1 MWSISMR
8 VLSTRTHGIMDYAM
22 GILLLASPYLFGF
35 ATGGVKQWLPMIL
48 GLAML
53 GMSLLTRYEW
63 GAIRVIPMPVHLAV
77 DGLSGALLAVSP
89 WLFGFAGVVFLPHLI
104 LGLIELGTSL
114 LTETRSGMD
123 EPLTARI

>member
-1 MWSISMR
+1 MR
-8 VLSTRTHGIMDYAM
+8 VLSTRVHGMMDYGM
-22 GILLLASPYLFGF
+22 GVLLLASPYLFGF
-35 ATGGVKQWLPMIL
+35 ATGGVKQWLPMLL

-63 GAIRVIPMPVHLAV
+63 GALRVIPMPVHLAI
-77 DGLSGALLAVSP
+77 DGLSGALLSISP

-114 LTETRSGMD
+114 MTETHSTVD
-123 EPLTARI
+123 DTVAARV

>member
-1 MWSISMR
+1 MR
-8 VLSTRTHGIMDYAM
+8 FLSTRVHGVMDYII

-63 GAIRVIPMPVHLAV
+63 GAVRVIPMPVHLTI

-89 WLFGFAGVVFLPHLI
+89 WLFGFAGIVYLPHLI
-104 LGLIELGTSL
+104 LGIIELGTSL
-114 LTETRSGMD
+114 MTETHSD
-123 EPLTARI
+123 ADDTIPARI

>member
-1 MWSISMR
+1 MR
-8 VLSTRTHGIMDYAM
+8 FLSTRVHGIMDYAM

-35 ATGGVKQWLPMIL
+35 ATGGVKQWLPMAL

-63 GAIRVIPMPVHLAV
+63 GAIRLIPMPAHLAV

-89 WLFGFAGVVFLPHLI
+89 WLFGFSGVVFLPHLI

-114 LTETRSGMD
+114 MTETHSGAED
-123 EPLTARI
+123 TLTARI

>member
-1 MWSISMR
+1 MR
-8 VLSTRTHGIMDYAM
+8 FLSTRVHGVMDYMM

-63 GAIRVIPMPVHLAV
+63 GAVRVIPMPVHLII

-89 WLFGFAGVVFLPHLI
+89 WLFGFAGIVYLPHLI
-104 LGLIELGTSL
+104 LGVIELGTSL
-114 LTETRSGMD
+114 MTETHSEVD
-123 EPLTARI
+123 DTLPARI

>member
-1 MWSISMR
+1 MR
-8 VLSTRTHGIMDYAM
+8 FLSTRVHGMMDYAM

-48 GLAML
+48 GIAMI

-63 GAIRVIPMPVHLAV
+63 GALRVIPMPLHLTI

-89 WLFGFAGVVFLPHLI
+89 WLFGFAGIVFMPHLI

-114 LTETRSGMD
+114 ITETHSDVDDR
-123 EPLTARI
+123 LTAHV

>member
-1 MWSISMR
+1 MR
-8 VLSTRTHGIMDYAM
+8 ILSTRVHGIMDYVM

-48 GLAML
+48 GVAMI
-53 GMSLLTRYEW
+53 GMSLLTRYEL
-63 GAIRVIPMPVHLAV
+63 GAFKLIPMPAHLAV

-89 WLFGFAGVVFLPHLI
+89 WLFGFSGIVFLPHLV

-114 LTETRSGMD
+114 MTETHSDVEDRI
-123 EPLTARI
+123 TAHV

>member
-1 MWSISMR
+1 MR
-8 VLSTRTHGIMDYAM
+8 FLSTRIHGVMDYAM

-48 GLAML
+48 GVAMI

-63 GAIRVIPMPVHLAV
+63 GAIRMIPMPVHLAM

-89 WLFGFAGVVFLPHLI
+89 WLFGFSGVVFLPHLV

-114 LTETRSGMD
+114 MTETRSD
-123 EPLTARI
+123 ADDTLTARI

>member
-1 MWSISMR
+1 MR
-8 VLSTRTHGIMDYAM
+8 FLSTRVHGMMDYAM

-48 GLAML
+48 GVAMI

-63 GAIRVIPMPVHLAV
+63 GAMRVIPMPVHLTI

-89 WLFGFAGVVFLPHLI
+89 WLFGFAGIVYLPHLV

-114 LTETRSGMD
+114 MTETRSD
-123 EPLTARI
+123 VDDTLTARI

>member
-1 MWSISMR
+1 MR
-8 VLSTRTHGIMDYAM
+8 FLSTRVHGIMDYAM

-48 GLAML
+48 GVAMI

-63 GAIRVIPMPVHLAV
+63 GAVRVIPMPLHLTI

-89 WLFGFAGVVFLPHLI
+89 WLFGFAREVYLPHL
-104 LGLIELGTSL
+104 LFGLFSVVASFITR
-114 LTETRSGMD
+114 TEPAKLRL
-123 EPLTARI
+123 EARNT

>member
-1 MWSISMR
+1 
-8 VLSTRTHGIMDYAM
+8 MDYMM
-22 GILLLASPYLFGF
+22 GILLIASPYLFGF

-53 GMSLLTRYEW
+53 GMSLMTRYEW
-63 GAIRVIPMPVHLAV
+63 GAVHVIPMPLHLAV

-89 WLFGFAGVVFLPHLI
+89 WLFGFAGVVFLPHLV

-114 LTETRSGMD
+114 MTETRSD
-123 EPLTARI
+123 ADTLTAHI

>member
-1 MWSISMR
+1 MEGSMR
-8 VLSTRTHGIMDYAM
+8 FLSTRVHGVMDYIM

-63 GAIRVIPMPVHLAV
+63 GAVYVIPMSVHLAI

-89 WLFGFAGVVFLPHLI
+89 WLFGFAGIVFMPHLI

-114 LTETRSGMD
+114 MTETHSD
-123 EPLTARI
+123 ADHTL

>member
-1 MWSISMR
+1 MR
-8 VLSTRTHGIMDYAM
+8 FLSTRVHGMMDYAM

-48 GLAML
+48 VVAML

-63 GAIRVIPMPVHLAV
+63 GAVRVIPMPLHLTI

-89 WLFGFAGVVFLPHLI
+89 WLFGFAGIVYLPHLV

-114 LTETRSGMD
+114 ITETRSD
-123 EPLTARI
+123 ADDTLTARI

>member
-1 MWSISMR
+1 MR
-8 VLSTRTHGIMDYAM
+8 FLSTRVHGIMDYAM

-48 GLAML
+48 GVALI

-63 GAIRVIPMPVHLAV
+63 GAVRVIPMPLHLTV

-89 WLFGFAGVVFLPHLI
+89 WLFGFSGIVFLPHLV

-114 LTETRSGMD
+114 MTETHSD
-123 EPLTARI
+123 VDDTLTARI

>member
-1 MWSISMR
+1 
-8 VLSTRTHGIMDYAM
+8 MDYAM

-48 GLAML
+48 GVAMI

-63 GAIRVIPMPVHLAV
+63 GAIRMIPMPVHLAI

-89 WLFGFAGVVFLPHLI
+89 WLFGFSGVVFLPHLV

-114 LTETRSGMD
+114 MTETHSDMD
-123 EPLTARI
+123 DTLAARI

>member
-1 MWSISMR
+1 MR
-8 VLSTRTHGIMDYAM
+8 FLSTRVHGAMDYAM

-35 ATGGVKQWLPMIL
+35 ATGGVKQWLPMLL

-63 GAIRVIPMPVHLAV
+63 GAIRIIPLPVHLV
-77 DGLSGALLAVSP
+77 IDGLSGALLAVSP
-89 WLFGFAGVVFLPHLI
+89 WLFGFVGVVFLPHLI

-114 LTETRSGMD
+114 MTETHSSVD
-123 EPLTARI
+123 DTVAARI

>member
-1 MWSISMR
+1 MR
-8 VLSTRTHGIMDYAM
+8 FLSTRVHGIMDYMM

-48 GLAML
+48 GVAMI

-63 GAIRVIPMPVHLAV
+63 GALRVIPMPVHLV
-77 DGLSGALLAVSP
+77 IDGLSGALLAVSP
-89 WLFGFAGVVFLPHLI
+89 WLFGFAGVVFLPHLV

-114 LTETRSGMD
+114 MTETRSD
-123 EPLTARI
+123 ADTLTAHV

>member
-1 MWSISMR
+1 MR

>member
-1 MWSISMR
+1 MR
-8 VLSTRTHGIMDYAM
+8 FLSTRIHGVVDYAM

-48 GLAML
+48 GVAMI

-63 GAIRVIPMPVHLAV
+63 GAIRMIPMPVHLAV

-89 WLFGFAGVVFLPHLI
+89 WLFGFSGVVFLPHLV

-114 LTETRSGMD
+114 MTETHSDMD
-123 EPLTARI
+123 DTLTARI

>member
-1 MWSISMR
+1 MR
-8 VLSTRTHGIMDYAM
+8 FLSTRIHGVMDYAM

-48 GLAML
+48 GVAMI

-63 GAIRVIPMPVHLAV
+63 GAIRMIPMPVHLAV

-89 WLFGFAGVVFLPHLI
+89 WLFGFSGVVFLPHLV

-114 LTETRSGMD
+114 MTETHSDMD
-123 EPLTARI
+123 DTLAARI